1 MLVSIDEPYE
11 SMEEKVVNGIKAHF
25 KPEVVNRIGNN
36 IVVFDFI
43 RDEVSRLIVSSQ
55 INKINRKIRKL
66 KKIEIVINEEILEY
80 YYKLSRKQE
89 VLEMGGRGIG
99 NLIEEKY
106 INKLSDY
113 MFDSRK
119 EEGKIVAYIENEEIK
134 FKREV

>member
-1 MLVSIDEPYE
+1 
-11 SMEEKVVNGIKAHF
+11 
-25 KPEVVNRIGNN
+25 
-36 IVVFDFI
+36 
-43 RDEVSRLIVSSQ
+43 
-55 INKINRKIRKL
+55 
-66 KKIEIVINEEILEY
+66 
-80 YYKLSRKQE
+80 
-89 VLEMGGRGIG
+89 MGGRGIG